1 MALKIGHSPVQE
13 TLEYVTNV
21 TNKLGFT
28 GFTKAADTVSDLR
41 ITHRLTWN
49 L

>member
-13 TLEYVTNV
+13 TLEYITNV
-21 TNKLGFT
+21 TNELGLT
-28 GFTKAADTVSDLR
+28 GFTKATDTVTDLR
-41 ITHRLTWN
+41 ITRCLTWN